1 MVELLRSV
9 NYNSIILS
17 RQKKK
22 KQNIGSPSL
31 EKKKK
36 ERKVYQGNIYNG
48 RNIED
53 KDTDHRPP
61 TLFMNSET

>member
-1 MVELLRSV
+1 MVELLQSV

-22 KQNIGSPSL
+22 HRLPISG
-31 EKKKK
+31 KKKK